1 VVAISGTQTKYGRHP
16 TWNITICEK
25 SIFRKRGQNK
35 NKDPVIQTSSKLPFH
50 HGIWLCHLS
59 EIDQNLMLAQRSNGI
74 TQIIN
79 KRLLATR

>member
-1 VVAISGTQTKYGRHP
+1 
-16 TWNITICEK
+16 
-25 SIFRKRGQNK
+25 
-35 NKDPVIQTSSKLPFH
+35 VIQTSSKLPFH